1 MTGWFLAVPM
11 ALSLVQDVQPLTL
24 NDAIRIG
31 LQNSFGIR
39 IAESNLRKTGEQIRE
54 AEGSLW
60 PKLTLGAT
68 YTRFDKA
75 TVSDGIV
82 FSPID
87 SKQAQLV
94 LSAPIDLA
102 GNLGQAVRAA
112 EATKRARQADIVTEA
127 NNLKE
132 RIRAAFYQVLQAEAL
147 VQVNSEA
154 VKNNEE
160 RLQVARSKFEN
171 GAVPKVEVLR
181 AETTL
186 RQSESDLVTAK
197 NRMELAKSSLNNTI
211 GRDIRTSFDAVEV
224 NQLTQVAATSG
235 ELIEVAW
242 KNRPELISAESQIE
256 ALKLAKQI
264 AGRGLQPS
272 LNVSLTYSRTIDP
285 GFGQRES
292 SGTGVLA
299 FSWPL
304 WDKGVTRA
312 RVAQAEEDVRQAQ
325 VRVDQL
331 KLGISLEVDQAV
343 TNLRNAQARLTVVE
357 KQVELAKETYRLAKL
372 RSDEGEGI
380 QLEVTDAQ
388 TELTRAQTGLVTARY
403 DYLTAYSELLRAL
416 GLETISP
423 SPTATKE
430 NSK

>member
-1 MTGWFLAVPM
+1 MTGWYFALPL
-11 ALSLVQDVQPLTL
+11 ALSGIQDTPTLTID
-24 NDAIRIG
+24 DAVRIG
-31 LQNSFGIR
+31 LENSFGIR
-39 IAESNLRKTGEQIRE
+39 IAESNLRKTEEQVRE

-60 PKLTLGAT
+60 PKLTFNAT

-112 EATKRARQADIVTEA
+112 DATKRSRRADIVTEA
-127 NNLKE
+127 NNLK
-132 RIRAAFYQVLQAEAL
+132 RDIRTAFFQVLQSEAL
-147 VQVNSEA
+147 VQVNEEA
-154 VKNNEE
+154 VNNNNE
-160 RLQVARSKFEN
+160 RLRVTKSRYDN
-171 GAVPKVEVLR
+171 GAVPLVEVLR
-181 AETTL
+181 AETML
-186 RQSESDLVTAK
+186 KQSESELVTAK

-211 GRDIRTSFDAVEV
+211 GRDIRISFDAVDV
-224 NQLTQVAATSG
+224 SALPKVTQNSN
-235 ELIEVAW
+235 ELVEVAW
-242 KNRPELISAESQIE
+242 KNRPEIISAENQIE
-256 ALKLAKQI
+256 ALILAKKI

-285 GFGQRES
+285 GFGQREN

-299 FSWPL
+299 FSWPI
-304 WDKGVTRA
+304 WDRGVTRA
-312 RVAQAEEDVRQAQ
+312 RVAQAEEDVQQAKI
-325 VRVDQL
+325 RVDQL
-331 KLGISLEVDQAV
+331 KLGISLQVDQAL
-343 TNLRNAQARLTVVE
+343 TNLRNAQARLEVAE
-357 KQVELAKETYRLAKL
+357 KQVDLAKETYRLAKL

-388 TELTRAQTGLVTARY
+388 TEFTRAQTGLVTARY

-416 GLETISP
+416 GDEAARP
-423 SPTATKE
+423 EPTATKE